1 MSVNIERGSERAAVS
16 KISRSSSTGRSRAW
30 DSNLVAPIQIPV
42 KPERGAG
49 AADGWRDSRDK
60 GGEEGE
66 RIVRFRDGQ
75 EKKMNTVDV
84 RWQSFRIYSEKIGD

>member
-1 MSVNIERGSERAAVS
+1 MDG
-16 KISRSSSTGRSRAW
+16 G
-30 DSNLVAPIQIPV
+30 VAEIREAR
-42 KPERGAG
+42 K
-49 AADGWRDSRDK
+49 
-60 GGEEGE
+60 GE